1 MAQGFLHGVLIVQ
14 GVHQEVLIDRV
25 VPSGALIDR
34 EIPSGA
40 LIGREVPRADF
51 MTKEDLPAIE
61 DHSGTDPLSRD
72 GILIEAITVAT
83 LVLGDS
89 YPGCS
94 SADS

>member
-1 MAQGFLHGVLIVQ
+1 MAQGILPG
-14 GVHQEVLIDRV
+14 VLIDRV

-72 GILIEAITVAT
+72 GILIEAITAAT

-89 YPGCS
+89 CPDCS
-94 SADS
+94 SVDS